1 MKILFNKKIAVYF
14 FSGFLICCLAI
25 AGFVYGQL
33 KDLDNIKAMAVEKM
47 EELTG
52 RNVSIGAADL
62 EFVKG
67 ISIRLRNVFINSSNG
82 ENRQF
87 SAKSVWFVVELWPLL
102 NKKIEIQKLIVEGA
116 SIELVRNEKG
126 QFNVGNPSR
135 WLAEPAQSG
144 LFKVLAASFMHRLS
158 LSEGEVRFLDYY
170 NVPGPAPLS
179 IAVKNIN
186 LTVNKQFL
194 QKPFSFDLSGEIP
207 NAHKPTAFQMS
218 GSFDSLG
225 GENEGR
231 PIPIKGKVK
240 VDQLHVPQFRP
251 YFKKVFSV
259 VPDDSWLSLESDFS
273 GNLGGNLRSEGK
285 LKYTTTVMDKR
296 PVLRSM
302 DSHKRGVIDY
312 SIALDKDSIEIQ
324 DFKLRSGSMNFSAK
338 GKLAEFLSQDPKVS
352 FAIQTG
358 EFKIAE
364 TRQYLPLMFFPESVH
379 RGLNRRF
386 DSGTLEVKSLKFD
399 GSLAQLQKLESKEN
413 KNLLAAEIILRQVDW
428 RSPLPPLKKVTGSLK
443 YQNGDGSFKILK
455 ARYKDFPIANVKG
468 TVRIVLDKDSI
479 EIQDFKLRSGSMN
492 FSAKGKLAEFLSQDP
507 KVSFAI
513 QTGEFKIAETRQ
525 YLPLMFFPES
535 VHRGLNR
542 RFDSGTL
549 EVKSLKFD
557 GSLAQLQKLESKEN
571 KNLLAAEIILR
582 QVDWRSPLPPLKK
595 VTGSLKYQ
603 NGDGSFKILKARY
616 KDFPIANVK
625 GTVRNVMNNPV
636 ADLSVENELTLE
648 KLNRA
653 LKKALAGESFE
664 NILDDYQG
672 FSGKGLLKV
681 NIQGP
686 LEEPDKISITGALTM
701 KNASFYEAELKSR
714 VKNFNGEILY
724 HHVPKEKQKPAKAS
738 VPIVAFKNLSGEFGK
753 SSFSNM
759 QGEILRQEESTV
771 RKMKAVYRL
780 NAAELPGV
788 LADIDFSGP
797 LFTVLKQAEFGE
809 GDVEVN
815 YRNFIDFNHP
825 EQEKDWG
832 KIELKNVSV
841 KHPSGFQPLLKLTG
855 GISFGD
861 GRIALTKVGGWYGN
875 SPIQVD
881 GELVP
886 KSGSLVDFDLS
897 ATSADWTQDD
907 LKDIPYLQDLKFSG
921 PLSSVITLTGDRNSF
936 KFKNKLNLTRTSY
949 KFQDEVYKK
958 ENIPNLMEMGGAY
971 SPKEG
976 IVVEH
981 LKFVLDDSTVTGK
994 AKIKSLVDPEYSIK
1008 LSASGLRTNTMASV
1022 VAVLKNNRAGKI
1034 DFDISGRGNL
1044 NNVEDSWVEGSAVL
1058 KNLVF
1063 KLEDRVSPIT
1073 FSADVRFS
1081 GNTYDVRSG
1090 QLASGHSKL
1099 AFSGVCK
1106 NGEHP
1111 ELVLK
1116 LTGKTLIVDELIP
1129 PDTDDNGV
1137 EMNFRDLL
1145 EKLRLISKGT
1155 SKVSVDLEQL
1165 SYKWMTLSDVSGK
1178 FFLKDREIIFDGFQ
1192 VGSKNPIK
1200 GSGKFSVKDPEAI
1213 RFETQLE
1220 ANDIEAGELLAMF
1233 GDHFKDGLTGRVKK
1247 LDLNVKSRGRNLSEN
1262 IRTLS
1267 GKVSIR
1273 LDEGTID
1280 KGKLKAGAFSL
1291 FGLQVP
1297 VADKN
1302 NAEVDEGPSNY
1313 VGISGDFTHVGGI
1326 AETENFIYETDQR
1339 RTSIVGKFDLNKR
1352 EMDTVVG
1359 VAPMPGLDKFLT
1371 KIPVVGKILT
1381 AGDEGSLIKTYYT
1394 VKGPFDDPEVSAT
1407 PFTSLGK
1414 KVMGLFQGIL
1424 QTPGEILTLPAKVGA
1439 EKATN

>member
-67 ISIRLRNVFINSSNG
+67 ISIRLRNVFISSSNG

-87 SAKSVWFVVELWPLL
+87 SAKSAWFVVELWPLL

-116 SIELVRNEKG
+116 SIELIRNEKG

-312 SIALDKDSIEIQ
+312 S
-324 DFKLRSGSMNFSAK
+324 
-338 GKLAEFLSQDPKVS
+338 
-352 FAIQTG
+352 
-358 EFKIAE
+358 
-364 TRQYLPLMFFPESVH
+364 
-379 RGLNRRF
+379 
-386 DSGTLEVKSLKFD
+386 
-399 GSLAQLQKLESKEN
+399 
-413 KNLLAAEIILRQVDW
+413 
-428 RSPLPPLKKVTGSLK
+428 
-443 YQNGDGSFKILK
+443 
-455 ARYKDFPIANVKG
+455 
-468 TVRIVLDKDSI
+468 IVLDKDSI

-976 IVVEH
+976 IVVDH

-1178 FFLKDREIIFDGFQ
+1178 IFLKDREIIFDGFQ
-1192 VGSKNPIK
+1192 MGSKNPIK

-1247 LDLNVKSRGRNLSEN
+1247 LDLSVKSRGRNLSEN

-1267 GKVSIR
+1267 GKASIR
-1273 LDEGTID
+1273 LDKGTID

>member
-67 ISIRLRNVFINSSNG
+67 ISIRLRNVFISSSNG

-87 SAKSVWFVVELWPLL
+87 SAKSAWFVVELWPLL

-194 QKPFSFDLSGEIP
+194 QKPFSFDLSGDIP

-312 SIALDKDSIEIQ
+312 SIA
-324 DFKLRSGSMNFSAK
+324 
-338 GKLAEFLSQDPKVS
+338 
-352 FAIQTG
+352 
-358 EFKIAE
+358 
-364 TRQYLPLMFFPESVH
+364 
-379 RGLNRRF
+379 
-386 DSGTLEVKSLKFD
+386 
-399 GSLAQLQKLESKEN
+399 
-413 KNLLAAEIILRQVDW
+413 
-428 RSPLPPLKKVTGSLK
+428 
-443 YQNGDGSFKILK
+443 
-455 ARYKDFPIANVKG
+455 
-468 TVRIVLDKDSI
+468 LDKDSI

-759 QGEILRQEESTV
+759 QGEILRQGESTV

-788 LADIDFSGP
+788 IADIDFSGP

-976 IVVEH
+976 IVVDH

-1022 VAVLKNNRAGKI
+1022 VAVLKNSRAGKI

-1233 GDHFKDGLTGRVKK
+1233 GDHFKEGLTGRVKK
-1247 LDLNVKSRGRNLSEN
+1247 LDLSVKSRGRNLSEN

-1273 LDEGTID
+1273 LDKGTID

>member
-302 DSHKRGVIDY
+302 DSNKRGVIDY
-312 SIALDKDSIEIQ
+312 SIA
-324 DFKLRSGSMNFSAK
+324 
-338 GKLAEFLSQDPKVS
+338 
-352 FAIQTG
+352 
-358 EFKIAE
+358 
-364 TRQYLPLMFFPESVH
+364 
-379 RGLNRRF
+379 
-386 DSGTLEVKSLKFD
+386 
-399 GSLAQLQKLESKEN
+399 
-413 KNLLAAEIILRQVDW
+413 
-428 RSPLPPLKKVTGSLK
+428 
-443 YQNGDGSFKILK
+443 
-455 ARYKDFPIANVKG
+455 
-468 TVRIVLDKDSI
+468 LDKDSI

-759 QGEILRQEESTV
+759 QGEILRQGESTV

-976 IVVEH
+976 IVVDH

-1247 LDLNVKSRGRNLSEN
+1247 LDLSVKSRGRNLSEN

-1273 LDEGTID
+1273 LDKGTID

>member
-116 SIELVRNEKG
+116 SIELIRNEKG

-302 DSHKRGVIDY
+302 DSNKRGVIDY
-312 SIALDKDSIEIQ
+312 SIA
-324 DFKLRSGSMNFSAK
+324 
-338 GKLAEFLSQDPKVS
+338 
-352 FAIQTG
+352 
-358 EFKIAE
+358 
-364 TRQYLPLMFFPESVH
+364 
-379 RGLNRRF
+379 
-386 DSGTLEVKSLKFD
+386 
-399 GSLAQLQKLESKEN
+399 
-413 KNLLAAEIILRQVDW
+413 
-428 RSPLPPLKKVTGSLK
+428 
-443 YQNGDGSFKILK
+443 
-455 ARYKDFPIANVKG
+455 
-468 TVRIVLDKDSI
+468 LDKDSI

-759 QGEILRQEESTV
+759 QGEILRQGESTV

-907 LKDIPYLQDLKFSG
+907 LKGIPYLQDLKFSG
-921 PLSSVITLTGDRNSF
+921 PLSSVITLTGDQNSF

-976 IVVEH
+976 IVVDH

-1081 GNTYDVRSG
+1081 GNAYDVRSG

-1247 LDLNVKSRGRNLSEN
+1247 LDLSVKSRGRNLSEN

-1273 LDEGTID
+1273 LDKGTID

>member
-116 SIELVRNEKG
+116 SIELIRNEKG

-170 NVPGPAPLS
+170 NVPGPAPIS

-225 GENEGR
+225 GENVGK

-379 RGLNRRF
+379 RDLNRRF

-455 ARYKDFPIANVKG
+455 ARYKDFPI
-468 TVRIVLDKDSI
+468 T
-479 EIQDFKLRSGSMN
+479 
-492 FSAKGKLAEFLSQDP
+492 
-507 KVSFAI
+507 
-513 QTGEFKIAETRQ
+513 
-525 YLPLMFFPES
+525 
-535 VHRGLNR
+535 
-542 RFDSGTL
+542 
-549 EVKSLKFD
+549 
-557 GSLAQLQKLESKEN
+557 
-571 KNLLAAEIILR
+571 
-582 QVDWRSPLPPLKK
+582 
-595 VTGSLKYQ
+595 
-603 NGDGSFKILKARY
+603 
-616 KDFPIANVK
+616 NVK

-788 LADIDFSGP
+788 IADIDFSGP

-907 LKDIPYLQDLKFSG
+907 LKGIPYLQDLKFSG
-921 PLSSVITLTGDRNSF
+921 PLSSVITLTGDQNSF

-976 IVVEH
+976 IVVDH

-1178 FFLKDREIIFDGFQ
+1178 IFLKDREIIFDGFQ
-1192 VGSKNPIK
+1192 MGSKNPIK

-1233 GDHFKDGLTGRVKK
+1233 GDHFKEGLTGRVKK
-1247 LDLNVKSRGRNLSEN
+1247 LDLSVKSRGRNLSEN

-1273 LDEGTID
+1273 LDKGTID

>member
-116 SIELVRNEKG
+116 SIELIRNEKG

-225 GENEGR
+225 GENVGK

-302 DSHKRGVIDY
+302 DSHKKGVIDY
-312 SIALDKDSIEIQ
+312 S
-324 DFKLRSGSMNFSAK
+324 
-338 GKLAEFLSQDPKVS
+338 
-352 FAIQTG
+352 
-358 EFKIAE
+358 
-364 TRQYLPLMFFPESVH
+364 
-379 RGLNRRF
+379 
-386 DSGTLEVKSLKFD
+386 
-399 GSLAQLQKLESKEN
+399 
-413 KNLLAAEIILRQVDW
+413 
-428 RSPLPPLKKVTGSLK
+428 
-443 YQNGDGSFKILK
+443 
-455 ARYKDFPIANVKG
+455 
-468 TVRIVLDKDSI
+468 IVLDKDSI

-759 QGEILRQEESTV
+759 QGEILRQGESTV

-788 LADIDFSGP
+788 IADIDFSGP

-897 ATSADWTQDD
+897 ATSADLTQDD

-976 IVVEH
+976 IVVDH

-1247 LDLNVKSRGRNLSEN
+1247 LDLSVKSRGRNLSEN

-1273 LDEGTID
+1273 LDKGTID

>member
-87 SAKSVWFVVELWPLL
+87 SAKSAWFVVELWPLL

-312 SIALDKDSIEIQ
+312 SIA
-324 DFKLRSGSMNFSAK
+324 
-338 GKLAEFLSQDPKVS
+338 
-352 FAIQTG
+352 
-358 EFKIAE
+358 
-364 TRQYLPLMFFPESVH
+364 
-379 RGLNRRF
+379 
-386 DSGTLEVKSLKFD
+386 
-399 GSLAQLQKLESKEN
+399 
-413 KNLLAAEIILRQVDW
+413 
-428 RSPLPPLKKVTGSLK
+428 
-443 YQNGDGSFKILK
+443 
-455 ARYKDFPIANVKG
+455 
-468 TVRIVLDKDSI
+468 LDKDSI

-1063 KLEDRVSPIT
+1063 KLEDWVSPIT

-1081 GNTYDVRSG
+1081 GNAYDVRSG

-1247 LDLNVKSRGRNLSEN
+1247 LGLNVKSRGRNLSEN

-1273 LDEGTID
+1273 LDKGTID

>member
-116 SIELVRNEKG
+116 SIELIRNEKG

-170 NVPGPAPLS
+170 NVPGPAPIS

-225 GENEGR
+225 GENVGK

-302 DSHKRGVIDY
+302 DSNKRGVIDY
-312 SIALDKDSIEIQ
+312 SIA
-324 DFKLRSGSMNFSAK
+324 
-338 GKLAEFLSQDPKVS
+338 
-352 FAIQTG
+352 
-358 EFKIAE
+358 
-364 TRQYLPLMFFPESVH
+364 
-379 RGLNRRF
+379 
-386 DSGTLEVKSLKFD
+386 
-399 GSLAQLQKLESKEN
+399 
-413 KNLLAAEIILRQVDW
+413 
-428 RSPLPPLKKVTGSLK
+428 
-443 YQNGDGSFKILK
+443 
-455 ARYKDFPIANVKG
+455 
-468 TVRIVLDKDSI
+468 LDKDSI

-788 LADIDFSGP
+788 IADIDFSGP

-976 IVVEH
+976 IVVDH

-1081 GNTYDVRSG
+1081 GNAYDVRSG

-1273 LDEGTID
+1273 LDKGTID

>member
-87 SAKSVWFVVELWPLL
+87 SAKSAWFVVELWPLL
-102 NKKIEIQKLIVEGA
+102 NKKIEIQKFIVEGA

-158 LSEGEVRFLDYY
+158 LSDGEVRFLDYY
-170 NVPGPAPLS
+170 NVPGPDPFS
-179 IAVKNIN
+179 ITVKNIN

-207 NAHKPTAFQMS
+207 NAHKPTAFQVS
-218 GSFDSLG
+218 GSFDNLG
-225 GENEGR
+225 GENEGK

-240 VDQLHVPQFRP
+240 VDQLHVPQFRS
-251 YFKKVFSV
+251 YFKKVFLV
-259 VPDDSWLSLESDFS
+259 APEDSWLSLESEFS

-285 LKYTTTVMDKR
+285 LRYTTTVMDKR

-302 DSHKRGVIDY
+302 DSHKRGVMDY
-312 SIALDKDSIEIQ
+312 SIVLDKDSIEIQ
-324 DFKLRSGSMNFSAK
+324 DFKLRSGSMKFSAK
-338 GKLAEFLSQDPKVS
+338 GKVAEFLSQDPKVS

-379 RGLNRRF
+379 RDLNRRF
-386 DSGTLEVKSLKFD
+386 DNGTLEVKSLKFD

-443 YQNGDGSFKILK
+443 YQNGDGSFKIL
-455 ARYKDFPIANVKG
+455 
-468 TVRIVLDKDSI
+468 T
-479 EIQDFKLRSGSMN
+479 
-492 FSAKGKLAEFLSQDP
+492 
-507 KVSFAI
+507 
-513 QTGEFKIAETRQ
+513 
-525 YLPLMFFPES
+525 
-535 VHRGLNR
+535 
-542 RFDSGTL
+542 
-549 EVKSLKFD
+549 
-557 GSLAQLQKLESKEN
+557 
-571 KNLLAAEIILR
+571 
-582 QVDWRSPLPPLKK
+582 
-595 VTGSLKYQ
+595 
-603 NGDGSFKILKARY
+603 ARY

-653 LKKALAGESFE
+653 LKNALAGESFE
-664 NILDDYQG
+664 NILDDYQN

-701 KNASFYEAELKSR
+701 KNASFYEAELKLR
-714 VKNFNGEILY
+714 VKNFNGELLY
-724 HHVPKEKQKPAKAS
+724 HHVPKEKQKPSKAS
-738 VPIVAFKNLSGEFGK
+738 APIVAFKNLSGEFGK

-788 LADIDFSGP
+788 IADIDFSGP

-875 SPIQVD
+875 SLIQVD
-881 GELVP
+881 GQLVP

-936 KFKNKLNLTRTSY
+936 KFKSKLNLTQTSY

-976 IVVEH
+976 IVVDH
-981 LKFVLDDSTVTGK
+981 LKIVLDDSTVTGK

-1008 LSASGLRTNTMASV
+1008 LSTSGLRTNTMASV
-1022 VAVLKNNRAGKI
+1022 VAVLKNNRDGEI

-1063 KLEDRVSPIT
+1063 KSEDRVSPIT

-1081 GNTYDVRSG
+1081 GNAYDVRSG

-1137 EMNFRDLL
+1137 EINFRDLL
-1145 EKLRLISKGT
+1145 EKSRLISKGT

-1178 FFLKDREIIFDGFQ
+1178 IFLKDREIIFDGFQ

-1200 GSGKFSVKDPEAI
+1200 GRGKFSVKDPEAI

-1247 LDLNVKSRGRNLSEN
+1247 LDLSVKSRGRNLSES

-1267 GKVSIR
+1267 GKASIR
-1273 LDEGTID
+1273 LDKGTID
-1280 KGKLKAGAFSL
+1280 KRKLKAGTFSL

-1424 QTPGEILTLPAKVGA
+1424 QTPGEILTLPAKIGA

>member
-62 EFVKG
+62 AFVKG

-87 SAKSVWFVVELWPLL
+87 SAKSAWFVVELWPLL
-102 NKKIEIQKLIVEGA
+102 NKKIEIHKFIVEGA

-158 LSEGEVRFLDYY
+158 LSDGEVSFLDYY
-170 NVPGPAPLS
+170 NVPGPDPFS
-179 IAVKNIN
+179 ITVKNIN

-207 NAHKPTAFQMS
+207 NAHKPTAFQVS
-218 GSFDSLG
+218 GSFDNLG
-225 GENEGR
+225 GENEGK

-240 VDQLHVPQFRP
+240 VDQLHVPQFRS
-251 YFKKVFSV
+251 YFKKVFLV
-259 VPDDSWLSLESDFS
+259 APEDSWLSLESEFS

-285 LKYTTTVMDKR
+285 LRYTTTVMNKR

-302 DSHKRGVIDY
+302 DSHKRGVMDY
-312 SIALDKDSIEIQ
+312 SIVLDKDSIEIQ
-324 DFKLRSGSMNFSAK
+324 DFKLRSGSMKFSAK
-338 GKLAEFLSQDPKVS
+338 GKVAEFLSQDPKVS

-379 RGLNRRF
+379 RDLNRRF
-386 DSGTLEVKSLKFD
+386 DNGTLEVKSLKFD

-443 YQNGDGSFKILK
+443 YQNGDGSFKIL
-455 ARYKDFPIANVKG
+455 
-468 TVRIVLDKDSI
+468 T
-479 EIQDFKLRSGSMN
+479 
-492 FSAKGKLAEFLSQDP
+492 
-507 KVSFAI
+507 
-513 QTGEFKIAETRQ
+513 
-525 YLPLMFFPES
+525 
-535 VHRGLNR
+535 
-542 RFDSGTL
+542 
-549 EVKSLKFD
+549 
-557 GSLAQLQKLESKEN
+557 
-571 KNLLAAEIILR
+571 
-582 QVDWRSPLPPLKK
+582 
-595 VTGSLKYQ
+595 
-603 NGDGSFKILKARY
+603 ARY

-653 LKKALAGESFE
+653 LKNALAGESFE
-664 NILDDYQG
+664 NILDDYQN

-714 VKNFNGEILY
+714 VKNFNGELLY

-738 VPIVAFKNLSGEFGK
+738 APIVAFKNLSGEFGK

-759 QGEILRQEESTV
+759 EGEILRQGESTV

-788 LADIDFSGP
+788 IADIDFSGP

-832 KIELKNVSV
+832 KIELKNLSV

-875 SPIQVD
+875 SLIQVD
-881 GELVP
+881 GQLVP

-936 KFKNKLNLTRTSY
+936 KFKSKLNLTRTSY

-976 IVVEH
+976 IVVDH
-981 LKFVLDDSTVTGK
+981 LKIVLDDSTVTGK

-1008 LSASGLRTNTMASV
+1008 LSTSGLRTNTMASV
-1022 VAVLKNNRAGKI
+1022 VAVLKNNRGGEI

-1063 KLEDRVSPIT
+1063 KSEDRVSPIT

-1081 GNTYDVRSG
+1081 GNAYDVRSG

-1137 EMNFRDLL
+1137 EINFRDLL
-1145 EKLRLISKGT
+1145 EKSRLISKGT

-1178 FFLKDREIIFDGFQ
+1178 IFLKDREIIFDGFQ

-1247 LDLNVKSRGRNLSEN
+1247 LDLSVKSRGRNLPES

-1273 LDEGTID
+1273 LDKGTID
-1280 KGKLKAGAFSL
+1280 KRKLKAGTFSL

-1302 NAEVDEGPSNY
+1302 NAEVDEGPSSY

>member
-1 MKILFNKKIAVYF
+1 MKILFNKKITVYF

-87 SAKSVWFVVELWPLL
+87 SAKSAWFVVELWPLL
-102 NKKIEIQKLIVEGA
+102 NKKIEIQKFIVEGA

-158 LSEGEVRFLDYY
+158 LSDGEVSFLDYY
-170 NVPGPAPLS
+170 NVPGPDPFS
-179 IAVKNIN
+179 ITVKNIN

-207 NAHKPTAFQMS
+207 NAHKPTAFQVS
-218 GSFDSLG
+218 GSFDNLG
-225 GENEGR
+225 GENEGK

-240 VDQLHVPQFRP
+240 VDQLHVPQFRS
-251 YFKKVFSV
+251 YFKKVFLV
-259 VPDDSWLSLESDFS
+259 APEDSWLSLESDFS

-285 LKYTTTVMDKR
+285 LIYTTTVMDKR

-302 DSHKRGVIDY
+302 DSHKRGVMDY
-312 SIALDKDSIEIQ
+312 SIVLDKDSIEIQ
-324 DFKLRSGSMNFSAK
+324 DFKLRSGSMKFSAK
-338 GKLAEFLSQDPKVS
+338 GKVAEFLSQDPKVS

-379 RGLNRRF
+379 RDLNRRF
-386 DSGTLEVKSLKFD
+386 DNGTLEVKSLKFD

-443 YQNGDGSFKILK
+443 YQNGDGSFKIL
-455 ARYKDFPIANVKG
+455 
-468 TVRIVLDKDSI
+468 T
-479 EIQDFKLRSGSMN
+479 
-492 FSAKGKLAEFLSQDP
+492 
-507 KVSFAI
+507 
-513 QTGEFKIAETRQ
+513 
-525 YLPLMFFPES
+525 
-535 VHRGLNR
+535 
-542 RFDSGTL
+542 
-549 EVKSLKFD
+549 
-557 GSLAQLQKLESKEN
+557 
-571 KNLLAAEIILR
+571 
-582 QVDWRSPLPPLKK
+582 
-595 VTGSLKYQ
+595 
-603 NGDGSFKILKARY
+603 ARY

-653 LKKALAGESFE
+653 LKNALAGESFE
-664 NILDDYQG
+664 NILDDYQN

-738 VPIVAFKNLSGEFGK
+738 APIVAFKNLSGEFGK

-759 QGEILRQEESTV
+759 EGEILRQGESTV

-788 LADIDFSGP
+788 IADIDFSGP

-881 GELVP
+881 GQLVP

-936 KFKNKLNLTRTSY
+936 KFKSKLNLTRTSY

-976 IVVEH
+976 IVVDH
-981 LKFVLDDSTVTGK
+981 LKIVLDDSTVTGK

-1008 LSASGLRTNTMASV
+1008 LSTSGLRTNTMASV
-1022 VAVLKNNRAGKI
+1022 VAVLKNNRDGEI

-1063 KLEDRVSPIT
+1063 KSEDRVSPIT

-1081 GNTYDVRSG
+1081 GNAYDVRSG

-1137 EMNFRDLL
+1137 EINFRDLL
-1145 EKLRLISKGT
+1145 EKSRLISKGT

-1178 FFLKDREIIFDGFQ
+1178 IFLKDREIIFDGFQ

-1200 GSGKFSVKDPEAI
+1200 GRGKFSVKDPEAI

-1247 LDLNVKSRGRNLSEN
+1247 LDLSVKSRGRNLSES

-1273 LDEGTID
+1273 LDKGTID
-1280 KGKLKAGAFSL
+1280 KRKLKAGTFSL

-1302 NAEVDEGPSNY
+1302 NAEVDEGPSSY

>member
-1 MKILFNKKIAVYF
+1 MFNKKIAVYF

-67 ISIRLRNVFINSSNG
+67 ISIRLRNVFISSSNG

-87 SAKSVWFVVELWPLL
+87 SAKSAWFVVELWPLL

-428 RSPLPPLKKVTGSLK
+428 RSPLPPLKKVTG
-443 YQNGDGSFKILK
+443 Y
-455 ARYKDFPIANVKG
+455 
-468 TVRIVLDKDSI
+468 
-479 EIQDFKLRSGSMN
+479 
-492 FSAKGKLAEFLSQDP
+492 
-507 KVSFAI
+507 
-513 QTGEFKIAETRQ
+513 
-525 YLPLMFFPES
+525 
-535 VHRGLNR
+535 
-542 RFDSGTL
+542 
-549 EVKSLKFD
+549 
-557 GSLAQLQKLESKEN
+557 
-571 KNLLAAEIILR
+571 
-582 QVDWRSPLPPLKK
+582 
-595 VTGSLKYQ
+595 LKYQ

-759 QGEILRQEESTV
+759 QGEILRQGESTV

-788 LADIDFSGP
+788 IADIDFSGP

-976 IVVEH
+976 IVVDH

-1247 LDLNVKSRGRNLSEN
+1247 LDLSVKSRGRNLSEN

-1273 LDEGTID
+1273 LDKGTID

>member
-116 SIELVRNEKG
+116 SIELIRNEKG

-170 NVPGPAPLS
+170 NVPGPAPIS

-468 TVRIVLDKDSI
+468 TVR
-479 EIQDFKLRSGSMN
+479 
-492 FSAKGKLAEFLSQDP
+492 
-507 KVSFAI
+507 
-513 QTGEFKIAETRQ
+513 
-525 YLPLMFFPES
+525 
-535 VHRGLNR
+535 
-542 RFDSGTL
+542 
-549 EVKSLKFD
+549 
-557 GSLAQLQKLESKEN
+557 
-571 KNLLAAEIILR
+571 
-582 QVDWRSPLPPLKK
+582 
-595 VTGSLKYQ
+595 
-603 NGDGSFKILKARY
+603 
-616 KDFPIANVK
+616 
-625 GTVRNVMNNPV
+625 NVMNNPV

-686 LEEPDKISITGALTM
+686 LEEPDKISITGALTI

-759 QGEILRQEESTV
+759 QGEILRQGESTV

-907 LKDIPYLQDLKFSG
+907 LKGIPYLQDLKFSG
-921 PLSSVITLTGDRNSF
+921 PLSSVITLTGDQNSF

-976 IVVEH
+976 IVVDH

-1081 GNTYDVRSG
+1081 GNAYDVRSG

-1247 LDLNVKSRGRNLSEN
+1247 LDLSVKSRGRNLSEN

-1394 VKGPFDDPEVSAT
+1394 VKGPFDDPEVSAI

>member
-67 ISIRLRNVFINSSNG
+67 ISIRLRNVFISSSNG

-87 SAKSVWFVVELWPLL
+87 SAKSAWFVVELWPLL

-170 NVPGPAPLS
+170 NVPGPAPIS

-225 GENEGR
+225 GENVGK

-312 SIALDKDSIEIQ
+312 SIA
-324 DFKLRSGSMNFSAK
+324 
-338 GKLAEFLSQDPKVS
+338 
-352 FAIQTG
+352 
-358 EFKIAE
+358 
-364 TRQYLPLMFFPESVH
+364 
-379 RGLNRRF
+379 
-386 DSGTLEVKSLKFD
+386 
-399 GSLAQLQKLESKEN
+399 
-413 KNLLAAEIILRQVDW
+413 
-428 RSPLPPLKKVTGSLK
+428 
-443 YQNGDGSFKILK
+443 
-455 ARYKDFPIANVKG
+455 
-468 TVRIVLDKDSI
+468 LDKDSI

-788 LADIDFSGP
+788 IADIDFSGP

-861 GRIALTKVGGWYGN
+861 GRIAVTKVGGWYGN

-907 LKDIPYLQDLKFSG
+907 LKGIPYLQDLKFSG
-921 PLSSVITLTGDRNSF
+921 PLSSVITLTGDQNSF

-976 IVVEH
+976 IVVDH

-1247 LDLNVKSRGRNLSEN
+1247 LDLSVKSRGRNLSEN

-1273 LDEGTID
+1273 LDKGTID

>member
-1 MKILFNKKIAVYF
+1 M
-14 FSGFLICCLAI
+14 
-25 AGFVYGQL
+25 
-33 KDLDNIKAMAVEKM
+33 
-47 EELTG
+47 
-52 RNVSIGAADL
+52 
-62 EFVKG
+62 
-67 ISIRLRNVFINSSNG
+67 
-82 ENRQF
+82 
-87 SAKSVWFVVELWPLL
+87 
-102 NKKIEIQKLIVEGA
+102 
-116 SIELVRNEKG
+116 
-126 QFNVGNPSR
+126 
-135 WLAEPAQSG
+135 
-144 LFKVLAASFMHRLS
+144 
-158 LSEGEVRFLDYY
+158 
-170 NVPGPAPLS
+170 
-179 IAVKNIN
+179 
-186 LTVNKQFL
+186 
-194 QKPFSFDLSGEIP
+194 
-207 NAHKPTAFQMS
+207 
-218 GSFDSLG
+218 
-225 GENEGR
+225 
-231 PIPIKGKVK
+231 
-240 VDQLHVPQFRP
+240 
-251 YFKKVFSV
+251 
-259 VPDDSWLSLESDFS
+259 
-273 GNLGGNLRSEGK
+273 
-285 LKYTTTVMDKR
+285 
-296 PVLRSM
+296 
-302 DSHKRGVIDY
+302 
-312 SIALDKDSIEIQ
+312 
-324 DFKLRSGSMNFSAK
+324 
-338 GKLAEFLSQDPKVS
+338 
-352 FAIQTG
+352 
-358 EFKIAE
+358 
-364 TRQYLPLMFFPESVH
+364 
-379 RGLNRRF
+379 
-386 DSGTLEVKSLKFD
+386 
-399 GSLAQLQKLESKEN
+399 
-413 KNLLAAEIILRQVDW
+413 
-428 RSPLPPLKKVTGSLK
+428 PPLKKVTGSLK

-455 ARYKDFPIANVKG
+455 ARYKDFPI
-468 TVRIVLDKDSI
+468 T
-479 EIQDFKLRSGSMN
+479 
-492 FSAKGKLAEFLSQDP
+492 
-507 KVSFAI
+507 
-513 QTGEFKIAETRQ
+513 
-525 YLPLMFFPES
+525 
-535 VHRGLNR
+535 
-542 RFDSGTL
+542 
-549 EVKSLKFD
+549 
-557 GSLAQLQKLESKEN
+557 
-571 KNLLAAEIILR
+571 
-582 QVDWRSPLPPLKK
+582 
-595 VTGSLKYQ
+595 
-603 NGDGSFKILKARY
+603 
-616 KDFPIANVK
+616 NVK

-724 HHVPKEKQKPAKAS
+724 HHVPKEKQKPAKAP

-788 LADIDFSGP
+788 IADIDFSGP

-976 IVVEH
+976 IVVDH

-1247 LDLNVKSRGRNLSEN
+1247 LDLSVKSRGRNLSEN

-1273 LDEGTID
+1273 LDKGTID

-1394 VKGPFDDPEVSAT
+1394 VKGPFDDPEVSAI

>member
-170 NVPGPAPLS
+170 NVPGPAPIS

-207 NAHKPTAFQMS
+207 NAHKPTEFQMS
-218 GSFDSLG
+218 GTFDSLG
-225 GENEGR
+225 GENEGK

-379 RGLNRRF
+379 R
-386 DSGTLEVKSLKFD
+386 D
-399 GSLAQLQKLESKEN
+399 
-413 KNLLAAEIILRQVDW
+413 
-428 RSPLPPLKKVTGSLK
+428 
-443 YQNGDGSFKILK
+443 
-455 ARYKDFPIANVKG
+455 
-468 TVRIVLDKDSI
+468 
-479 EIQDFKLRSGSMN
+479 
-492 FSAKGKLAEFLSQDP
+492 
-507 KVSFAI
+507 
-513 QTGEFKIAETRQ
+513 
-525 YLPLMFFPES
+525 
-535 VHRGLNR
+535 LNR

-759 QGEILRQEESTV
+759 QGEILRQGESTV

-788 LADIDFSGP
+788 IADIDFSGP

-976 IVVEH
+976 IVVDH

-1022 VAVLKNNRAGKI
+1022 VAVLKNSRAGKI

-1233 GDHFKDGLTGRVKK
+1233 GDHFKEGLTGRVKK
-1247 LDLNVKSRGRNLSEN
+1247 LDLSVKSRGRNLSEN

-1273 LDEGTID
+1273 LDKGTID

>member
-67 ISIRLRNVFINSSNG
+67 ISIRLRNVFISSSNG

-87 SAKSVWFVVELWPLL
+87 SAKSAWFVVELWPLL

-207 NAHKPTAFQMS
+207 NAHKPTAFQVS
-218 GSFDSLG
+218 GTFDSLG
-225 GENEGR
+225 EENEGK

-312 SIALDKDSIEIQ
+312 SIA
-324 DFKLRSGSMNFSAK
+324 
-338 GKLAEFLSQDPKVS
+338 
-352 FAIQTG
+352 
-358 EFKIAE
+358 
-364 TRQYLPLMFFPESVH
+364 
-379 RGLNRRF
+379 
-386 DSGTLEVKSLKFD
+386 
-399 GSLAQLQKLESKEN
+399 
-413 KNLLAAEIILRQVDW
+413 
-428 RSPLPPLKKVTGSLK
+428 
-443 YQNGDGSFKILK
+443 
-455 ARYKDFPIANVKG
+455 
-468 TVRIVLDKDSI
+468 LDKDSI

-759 QGEILRQEESTV
+759 QGEILRQGESTV

-788 LADIDFSGP
+788 IADIDFSGP

-976 IVVEH
+976 IVVDH

-1247 LDLNVKSRGRNLSEN
+1247 LDLSVKSRGRNLSEN

-1273 LDEGTID
+1273 LDKGTID

>member
-218 GSFDSLG
+218 GTFDSLG

-312 SIALDKDSIEIQ
+312 SIA
-324 DFKLRSGSMNFSAK
+324 
-338 GKLAEFLSQDPKVS
+338 
-352 FAIQTG
+352 
-358 EFKIAE
+358 
-364 TRQYLPLMFFPESVH
+364 
-379 RGLNRRF
+379 
-386 DSGTLEVKSLKFD
+386 
-399 GSLAQLQKLESKEN
+399 
-413 KNLLAAEIILRQVDW
+413 
-428 RSPLPPLKKVTGSLK
+428 
-443 YQNGDGSFKILK
+443 
-455 ARYKDFPIANVKG
+455 
-468 TVRIVLDKDSI
+468 LDKDSI

-788 LADIDFSGP
+788 IADIDFSGP

-1247 LDLNVKSRGRNLSEN
+1247 LDLSVKSRGRNLSEN

>member
-116 SIELVRNEKG
+116 SIELIRNEKG

-225 GENEGR
+225 GENVGK

-312 SIALDKDSIEIQ
+312 SIA
-324 DFKLRSGSMNFSAK
+324 
-338 GKLAEFLSQDPKVS
+338 
-352 FAIQTG
+352 
-358 EFKIAE
+358 
-364 TRQYLPLMFFPESVH
+364 
-379 RGLNRRF
+379 
-386 DSGTLEVKSLKFD
+386 
-399 GSLAQLQKLESKEN
+399 
-413 KNLLAAEIILRQVDW
+413 
-428 RSPLPPLKKVTGSLK
+428 
-443 YQNGDGSFKILK
+443 
-455 ARYKDFPIANVKG
+455 
-468 TVRIVLDKDSI
+468 LDKDSI

-907 LKDIPYLQDLKFSG
+907 LKGIPYLQDLKFSG

-976 IVVEH
+976 IVVDH

-1233 GDHFKDGLTGRVKK
+1233 GDHFKEGLTGRVKK
-1247 LDLNVKSRGRNLSEN
+1247 LDLSVKSRGRNLSEN

-1267 GKVSIR
+1267 GKVSIH
-1273 LDEGTID
+1273 LDKGTID

>member
-67 ISIRLRNVFINSSNG
+67 ISIRLRNVFISSSNG

-87 SAKSVWFVVELWPLL
+87 SAKSAWFVVELWPLL

-468 TVRIVLDKDSI
+468 TVR
-479 EIQDFKLRSGSMN
+479 
-492 FSAKGKLAEFLSQDP
+492 
-507 KVSFAI
+507 
-513 QTGEFKIAETRQ
+513 
-525 YLPLMFFPES
+525 
-535 VHRGLNR
+535 
-542 RFDSGTL
+542 
-549 EVKSLKFD
+549 
-557 GSLAQLQKLESKEN
+557 
-571 KNLLAAEIILR
+571 
-582 QVDWRSPLPPLKK
+582 
-595 VTGSLKYQ
+595 
-603 NGDGSFKILKARY
+603 
-616 KDFPIANVK
+616 
-625 GTVRNVMNNPV
+625 NVMNNPV

-759 QGEILRQEESTV
+759 QGEILRQGESTV

-788 LADIDFSGP
+788 IADIDFSGP

-976 IVVEH
+976 IVVDH

-1081 GNTYDVRSG
+1081 GNAYDVRSG

-1178 FFLKDREIIFDGFQ
+1178 IFLKDREIIFDGFQ

-1247 LDLNVKSRGRNLSEN
+1247 LGLNVKSRGRNLSEN

-1267 GKVSIR
+1267 GKASIR
-1273 LDEGTID
+1273 LDKGTID

>member
-116 SIELVRNEKG
+116 SIELIRNEKG

-170 NVPGPAPLS
+170 NVPGPAPIS

-302 DSHKRGVIDY
+302 DSNKRGVIDY

-413 KNLLAAEIILRQVDW
+413 N
-428 RSPLPPLKKVTGSLK
+428 
-443 YQNGDGSFKILK
+443 
-455 ARYKDFPIANVKG
+455 
-468 TVRIVLDKDSI
+468 
-479 EIQDFKLRSGSMN
+479 
-492 FSAKGKLAEFLSQDP
+492 
-507 KVSFAI
+507 
-513 QTGEFKIAETRQ
+513 
-525 YLPLMFFPES
+525 
-535 VHRGLNR
+535 
-542 RFDSGTL
+542 
-549 EVKSLKFD
+549 
-557 GSLAQLQKLESKEN
+557 
-571 KNLLAAEIILR
+571 NLLAAEIILR

-976 IVVEH
+976 IVVDH

-1247 LDLNVKSRGRNLSEN
+1247 LDLSVKSRGRNLSEN

-1273 LDEGTID
+1273 LDKGTID

>member
-67 ISIRLRNVFINSSNG
+67 ISIRLRNVFISSSNG

-87 SAKSVWFVVELWPLL
+87 SAKSAWFVVELWPLL

-116 SIELVRNEKG
+116 SIELIRNEKG
-126 QFNVGNPSR
+126 QFNAGNPSL

-170 NVPGPAPLS
+170 NVPGPAPIS

-312 SIALDKDSIEIQ
+312 SIA
-324 DFKLRSGSMNFSAK
+324 
-338 GKLAEFLSQDPKVS
+338 
-352 FAIQTG
+352 
-358 EFKIAE
+358 
-364 TRQYLPLMFFPESVH
+364 
-379 RGLNRRF
+379 
-386 DSGTLEVKSLKFD
+386 
-399 GSLAQLQKLESKEN
+399 
-413 KNLLAAEIILRQVDW
+413 
-428 RSPLPPLKKVTGSLK
+428 
-443 YQNGDGSFKILK
+443 
-455 ARYKDFPIANVKG
+455 
-468 TVRIVLDKDSI
+468 LDKDSI

-788 LADIDFSGP
+788 IADIDFSGP

-897 ATSADWTQDD
+897 ATSADLTQDD
-907 LKDIPYLQDLKFSG
+907 LKGIPYLQDLKFSG
-921 PLSSVITLTGDRNSF
+921 PLSSVITLTGDQNSF

-976 IVVEH
+976 IVVDH

-1233 GDHFKDGLTGRVKK
+1233 GDHFKEGLTGRVKK
-1247 LDLNVKSRGRNLSEN
+1247 LDLSVKSRGRNLSEN

-1273 LDEGTID
+1273 LDKGTIN

>member
-1 MKILFNKKIAVYF
+1 MKILFNKKITVYF

-87 SAKSVWFVVELWPLL
+87 SAKSAWFVVELWPLL
-102 NKKIEIQKLIVEGA
+102 NKKIEIQKFIVEGA

-158 LSEGEVRFLDYY
+158 LSDGEVSFLDYY
-170 NVPGPAPLS
+170 NVPGPDPFS
-179 IAVKNIN
+179 ITVKNIN

-207 NAHKPTAFQMS
+207 NAHKPTAFQVS
-218 GSFDSLG
+218 GSFDNLG
-225 GENEGR
+225 GENEGK

-240 VDQLHVPQFRP
+240 VDQLHVPQFRS
-251 YFKKVFSV
+251 YFKKVFLV
-259 VPDDSWLSLESDFS
+259 APEDSWLSLESDFS

-285 LKYTTTVMDKR
+285 LRYTTTVMDKR

-302 DSHKRGVIDY
+302 DSHKRGVMDY
-312 SIALDKDSIEIQ
+312 SIVLDKDSIEIQ
-324 DFKLRSGSMNFSAK
+324 DFKLRSGSMKFSAK
-338 GKLAEFLSQDPKVS
+338 GKVAEFLSQDPKVS

-379 RGLNRRF
+379 RDLNRRF
-386 DSGTLEVKSLKFD
+386 DNGTLEVKSLKFD

-443 YQNGDGSFKILK
+443 YQNGDGSFKIL
-455 ARYKDFPIANVKG
+455 
-468 TVRIVLDKDSI
+468 T
-479 EIQDFKLRSGSMN
+479 
-492 FSAKGKLAEFLSQDP
+492 
-507 KVSFAI
+507 
-513 QTGEFKIAETRQ
+513 
-525 YLPLMFFPES
+525 
-535 VHRGLNR
+535 
-542 RFDSGTL
+542 
-549 EVKSLKFD
+549 
-557 GSLAQLQKLESKEN
+557 
-571 KNLLAAEIILR
+571 
-582 QVDWRSPLPPLKK
+582 
-595 VTGSLKYQ
+595 
-603 NGDGSFKILKARY
+603 ARY

-653 LKKALAGESFE
+653 LKNALAGESFE
-664 NILDDYQG
+664 NILDDYQN

-714 VKNFNGEILY
+714 VKNFNGELLY

-738 VPIVAFKNLSGEFGK
+738 APIVAFKNLSGEFGK

-759 QGEILRQEESTV
+759 EGEILRQGESTV

-788 LADIDFSGP
+788 IADIDFSGP

-881 GELVP
+881 GQLVP

-936 KFKNKLNLTRTSY
+936 KFKSKLNLTRTSY

-976 IVVEH
+976 IVVDH
-981 LKFVLDDSTVTGK
+981 LKIVLDDSTVTGK

-1008 LSASGLRTNTMASV
+1008 LSTSGLRTNTMASV
-1022 VAVLKNNRAGKI
+1022 VAVLKNNRDGEI

-1063 KLEDRVSPIT
+1063 KSEDRVSPIT

-1081 GNTYDVRSG
+1081 GNAYDVRSG

-1137 EMNFRDLL
+1137 EINFRDLL
-1145 EKLRLISKGT
+1145 EKSRLISKGT

-1178 FFLKDREIIFDGFQ
+1178 IFLKDREIIFDGFQ

-1200 GSGKFSVKDPEAI
+1200 GRGKFSVKDPEAI

-1247 LDLNVKSRGRNLSEN
+1247 LDLSVKSRGRNLSES

-1267 GKVSIR
+1267 GKASIR
-1273 LDEGTID
+1273 LDKGTID
-1280 KGKLKAGAFSL
+1280 KRKLKAGTFSL

-1302 NAEVDEGPSNY
+1302 NAEVDEGPSSY

>member
-312 SIALDKDSIEIQ
+312 SIA
-324 DFKLRSGSMNFSAK
+324 
-338 GKLAEFLSQDPKVS
+338 
-352 FAIQTG
+352 
-358 EFKIAE
+358 
-364 TRQYLPLMFFPESVH
+364 
-379 RGLNRRF
+379 
-386 DSGTLEVKSLKFD
+386 
-399 GSLAQLQKLESKEN
+399 
-413 KNLLAAEIILRQVDW
+413 
-428 RSPLPPLKKVTGSLK
+428 
-443 YQNGDGSFKILK
+443 
-455 ARYKDFPIANVKG
+455 
-468 TVRIVLDKDSI
+468 LDKDSI

-1247 LDLNVKSRGRNLSEN
+1247 LDLSVKSRGRNLSEN

-1273 LDEGTID
+1273 LDKGTID